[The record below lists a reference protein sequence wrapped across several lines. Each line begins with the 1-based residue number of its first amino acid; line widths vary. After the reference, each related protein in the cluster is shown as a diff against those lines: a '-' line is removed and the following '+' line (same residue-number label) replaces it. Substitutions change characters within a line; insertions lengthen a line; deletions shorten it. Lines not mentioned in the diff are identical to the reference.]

1 MAVLSYNEERY
12 GLDRCNM
19 IEFYPRSDAVTEEGA
34 RPRPKAIEQAHMA
47 DHG

>member
-19 IEFYPRSDAVTEEGA
+19 IAFYPRSGVVKEEGV
-34 RPRPKAIEQAHMA
+34 RPNHRASS
-47 DHG
+47 HG